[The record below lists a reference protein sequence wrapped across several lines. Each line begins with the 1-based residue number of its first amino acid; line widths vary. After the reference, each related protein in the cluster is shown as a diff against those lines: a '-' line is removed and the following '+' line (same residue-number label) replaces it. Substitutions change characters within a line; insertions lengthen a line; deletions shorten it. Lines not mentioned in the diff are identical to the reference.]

1 MNFGSLGKNSFM
13 PGEYRKVSENLFPS
27 KGFAR
32 GKGPDMKTIVKF
44 AGALG
49 IGADYQRL
57 LAMDRD
63 NTGMLAF
70 LERFQNNLELLIQK
84 TWVEKADER
93 RKQKLLDEVPS
104 LLSAIKQGDFPKA
117 IENFG
122 KILDE
127 LAYLFF
133 GAQSEKEDFN
143 EYTFRIDSQMG
154 LFWWYGSRLA
164 SIKEITLKNGDR
176 DDKTLWAVLLLG
188 ICYLTNF

>member
-1 MNFGSLGKNSFM
+1 MNFGSLGKNSYM
-13 PGEYRKVSENLFPS
+13 PGEYRRVSENLFPS
-27 KGFAR
+27 KGFSR
-32 GKGPDMKTIVKF
+32 GKGPEMKTIVRF
-44 AGALG
+44 AGVLG
-49 IGADYQRL
+49 IGAEYQRL
-57 LAMDRD
+57 LIIDRD
-63 NTGMLAF
+63 SVGMLAF

-104 LLSAIKQGDFPKA
+104 LLSAIRQGDFPKA

-122 KILDE
+122 KILNE